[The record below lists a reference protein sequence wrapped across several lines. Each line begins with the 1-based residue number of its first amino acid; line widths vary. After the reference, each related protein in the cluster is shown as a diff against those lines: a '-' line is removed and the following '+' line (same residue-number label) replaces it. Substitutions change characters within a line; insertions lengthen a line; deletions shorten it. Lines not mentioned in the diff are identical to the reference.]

1 MVPFGDCGSPKKAWA
16 LFSLSA
22 LALVSLTLASA
33 AGEAA
38 PTAKPTNLTEPD
50 IDGRAEEGRT
60 LSASRGRWT
69 GTGPLSYVFRWVRCG
84 ANGGR
89 PDGSDCGF
97 ILGATRSS
105 YQVASA
111 DVGSRLRV
119 RVTATNAEGEQTVAS
134 NPTAVV
140 VGAPV
145 NTSIPLVGGT
155 ALVGS
160 LATVQPGSW
169 TGRQPISFSYVWFR
183 CNNAGGECAA
193 IGALGRSY
201 RFTASDVNHKI
212 RVNVSA
218 RNAVGSATVL
228 SSESAVVA
236 VPLPAGAIRL
246 GTGEISIP
254 ATSVPGDQR
263 LIVSRVAF
271 TPNPVTTR
279 ARPLTVRVRV
289 MDSRNYVVRDALVL
303 VRATPRVTTGGRLL
317 TATDGW
323 VTFRLQPLAG
333 FPLRKQGNVQFFV
346 KAYRSGDPSLGGVAG
361 YRLVQVRT
369 AAGDS

>member
-1 MVPFGDCGSPKKAWA
+1 M
-16 LFSLSA
+16 
-22 LALVSLTLASA
+22 
-33 AGEAA
+33 
-38 PTAKPTNLTEPD
+38 
-50 IDGRAEEGRT
+50 
-60 LSASRGRWT
+60 
-69 GTGPLSYVFRWVRCG
+69 
-84 ANGGR
+84 NGGR

-119 RVTATNAEGEQTVAS
+119 RVTASNAEGEQTVAS

-145 NTSIPLVGGT
+145 NTSIPLVAGT

-169 TGRQPISFSYVWFR
+169 TGRQPISFSYSWLR
-183 CNNAGGECAA
+183 CNSAGGECVA

-201 RFTASDVNHKI
+201 RFAAADVNHKI
-212 RVNVSA
+212 RVNVTA
-218 RNAVGSATVL
+218 RNAIGSVTVL
-228 SSESAVVA
+228 SSESAVVG

-254 ATSVPGDQR
+254 ATSVSADQR

-271 TPNPVTTR
+271 APNPVTTR

-289 MDSRNYVVRDALVL
+289 LDSRNYVVRDALVF
-303 VRATPRVTTGGRLL
+303 VRATPRVTSGGRLL
-317 TATDGW
+317 TAMDGW

-333 FPLRKQGNVQFFV
+333 FPLKKQGNVQFFV

-369 AAGDS
+369 ARV

>member
-1 MVPFGDCGSPKKAWA
+1 MFPFGDCGSHKKAGA
-16 LFSLSA
+16 PFAVLA
-22 LALVSLTLASA
+22 LALASLTLTSA
-33 AGEAA
+33 AGVAA
-38 PTAKPTNLTEPD
+38 PTARPSNTAEPD
-50 IDGRAEEGRT
+50 ISGGAEQGRT
-60 LSASRGRWT
+60 LSATRGRWT
-69 GTGPLSYVFRWVRCG
+69 GTGSLSYAFRWVRCG
-84 ANGGR
+84 ASGGR

-140 VGAPV
+140 VGPPV
-145 NTSIPLVGGT
+145 NTSIPLVGGA
-155 ALVGS
+155 ALVES

-169 TGRQPISFSYVWFR
+169 TGRQPISFSYVWMR
-183 CNNAGGECAA
+183 CNTAGGECAA

-201 RFTASDVNHKI
+201 RLTASDVNHRM
-212 RVNVSA
+212 RVNVTA
-218 RNAVGSATVL
+218 RNAVGSTTVL
-228 SSESAVVA
+228 SGESAIVS

-263 LIVSRVAF
+263 LMVSRVAF
-271 TPNPVTTR
+271 APNPVTTR
-279 ARPLTVRVRV
+279 ERPLTVRVRV
-289 MDSRNYVVRDALVL
+289 VDTRNYVVRDAVVF

-317 TATDGW
+317 TAMDGW
-323 VTFRLQPLAG
+323 ATFRLQPLRA

-346 KAYRSGDPSLGGVAG
+346 KAYRSGDPALGGVAG

-369 AAGDS
+369 ASRGR

>member
-1 MVPFGDCGSPKKAWA
+1 MVPFGHCGRHLNLWA
-16 LFSLSA
+16 PFAVLA
-22 LALVSLTLASA
+22 LALTALTLTSSA
-33 AGEAA
+33 GVAA
-38 PTAKPTNLTEPD
+38 PSARPTNTAEPE
-50 IDGRAEEGRT
+50 ISGRAEQGRT

-69 GTGPLSYVFRWVRCG
+69 GTGSISYAFRWVRCG
-84 ANGGR
+84 VNGGR

-105 YQVASA
+105 YQVAAA
-111 DVGSRLRV
+111 DVGARLRV
-119 RVTATNAEGEQTVAS
+119 RVTATNSEGELTVAS

-140 VGAPV
+140 VGLPV
-145 NTSIPLVGGT
+145 NTSIPLVSGT
-155 ALVGS
+155 ALVGA

-169 TGRQPISFSYVWFR
+169 TGRQPISFSFSWLR
-183 CNNAGGECAA
+183 CNGAGGECAA

-201 RFTASDVNHKI
+201 RFAAADVNHKL
-212 RVNVSA
+212 RVNVTA
-218 RNAVGSATVL
+218 RNAVGSTTVL
-228 SSESAVVA
+228 SGESGVVG

-246 GTGEISIP
+246 ATGEISIP

-271 TPNPVTTR
+271 APNPVITR

-289 MDSRNYVVRDALVL
+289 VDTRNYVVRDAVVF

-333 FPLRKQGNVQFFV
+333 FPLKKQGNVQFFV
-346 KAYRSGDPSLGGVAG
+346 KAYRSGDAALGGVAG

-369 AAGDS
+369 ARV